1 MVTKKINDINV
12 DPSSLPITFSDIS
25 RASLAIKG
33 GVVAT
38 SCRRSYFLSEL
49 TGMNVYLKKELD
61 QFTGSFKERGARN
74 TLINLK
80 RAWDE
85 ENIAYP
91 GVTAASAGNHALA
104 LSYHGRELGIPVTV
118 VMPRVAPL
126 AKVDKCRQF
135 GANVIIEGAHI
146 GESKLYSECK
156 LVQKK
161 GLVYVNGYDDPP
173 IMAGAGTIGVEMCD
187 QVPDLDVV
195 IVPVG
200 GAGLIGG
207 VSCAIKTL
215 MPDAKVFGV
224 EPNFAASYT
233 AALEAGE
240 PVECKIEPTLADGLA
255 VPKVGSHAF
264 QMARHY
270 VDDTFI
276 TTEREIAIACLRL
289 IENEKLVVEGGG
301 AIGLTPILPGGPMDT
316 PEWKGKTV
324 VVPICGGNIDT
335 TTLGRVID
343 RGLAADQRLVRFVAT
358 VSDRPGGIARLTS
371 LLASEEASVKDI
383 YHERSWLQ
391 SSVSNVQ
398 MRCVLELRGPE
409 HAKRVRE
416 ALDREGYPTKWD
428 DIEDPLN
435 SGDIKGTECLPVV

>member
-1 MVTKKINDINV
+1 M
-12 DPSSLPITFSDIS
+12 
-25 RASLAIKG
+25 
-33 GVVAT
+33 
-38 SCRRSYFLSEL
+38 
-49 TGMNVYLKKELD
+49 
-61 QFTGSFKERGARN
+61 
-74 TLINLK
+74 
-80 RAWDE
+80 
-85 ENIAYP
+85 
-91 GVTAASAGNHALA
+91 TAASAGNHALA

-276 TTEREIAIACLRL
+276 TTEREIAIACLR
-289 IENEKLVVEGGG
+289 
-301 AIGLTPILPGGPMDT
+301 
-316 PEWKGKTV
+316 
-324 VVPICGGNIDT
+324 
-335 TTLGRVID
+335 
-343 RGLAADQRLVRFVAT
+343 
-358 VSDRPGGIARLTS
+358 
-371 LLASEEASVKDI
+371 
-383 YHERSWLQ
+383 
-391 SSVSNVQ
+391 
-398 MRCVLELRGPE
+398 
-409 HAKRVRE
+409 
-416 ALDREGYPTKWD
+416 
-428 DIEDPLN
+428 
-435 SGDIKGTECLPVV
+435 